1 MYSIVEILPA
11 HWASAIVNGDET
23 GMDDADRAS
32 FNAWIDWFQAECGT
46 IITCSGFSDEPQFVK
61 YHGATRQG
69 VLAAMCHQYAFT
81 TDTSVNEA
89 A

>member
-11 HWASAIVNGDET
+11 HWAVAIVNGDET
-23 GMDDADRAS
+23 GMDDADSKA
-32 FNAWIDWFQAECGT
+32 FNAWIKWFQAECGT
-46 IITCSGFSDEPQFVK
+46 IITCSVFSDEPQFVK

-69 VLAAMCHQYAFT
+69 VLPAMCHQFAFI
-81 TDTSVNEA
+81 TDHTLEDA

>member
-1 MYSIVEILPA
+1 MQTILEILPA

-23 GMDDADRAS
+23 GMDDADAAE

-46 IITCSGFSDEPQFVK
+46 ILTCDVFSDEPQFVRH
-61 YHGATRQG
+61 HGAAHQG
-69 VLAAMCHQYAFT
+69 VLAAMCHQYAIL
-81 TDTSVNEA
+81 TDISMEDA

>member
-11 HWASAIVNGDET
+11 HWASAIVNGDES
-23 GMDDADRAS
+23 GMDDADSKA
-32 FNAWIDWFQAECGT
+32 FTAWITWFQRECGT
-46 IITCSGFSDEPQFVK
+46 IITCSVFSDEPQFVK

-81 TDTSVNEA
+81 TDTSVEA

>member
-11 HWASAIVNGDET
+11 HWATAIVYGDET
-23 GMDDADRAS
+23 GLDDADAAA

-46 IITCSGFSDEPQFVK
+46 IITCEVFSDEPQFVK

-69 VLAAMCHQYAFT
+69 VLAAMCHQFAFI
-81 TDTSVNEA
+81 TDKSVEDA